1 MLAKFRQNEMKQFF
15 FEKKYQLKKKNR
27 KLNVAKFVM
36 KEKEYFLFIIAG
48 QPNFLFNSFT

>member
-15 FEKKYQLKKKNR
+15 FEKNINWKKNR

-36 KEKEYFLFIIAG
+36 KEKEYFWFIIAG
-48 QPNFLFNSFT
+48 QPNFLFNAFT

>member
-15 FEKKYQLKKKNR
+15 FEKNIISIEKKNR

-36 KEKEYFLFIIAG
+36 KEKEYF
-48 QPNFLFNSFT
+48 